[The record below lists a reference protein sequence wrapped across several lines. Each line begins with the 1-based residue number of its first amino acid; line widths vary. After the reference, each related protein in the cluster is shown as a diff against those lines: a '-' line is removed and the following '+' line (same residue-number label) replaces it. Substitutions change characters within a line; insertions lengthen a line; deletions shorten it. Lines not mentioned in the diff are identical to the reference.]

1 MYINKILLMAALLGL
16 LTACNQQVQSKQEK
30 SEHFSSVKIPSYQ
43 FNGIS
48 ASARLRGPLQLKN
61 ECLYVNDILIVFP
74 DRSAEWNAK
83 NQTLTYK
90 GEKIALGEELDLVGG
105 SGQYAFDNHQIKNL
119 SASCDHK
126 SIWLAG

>member
-1 MYINKILLMAALLGL
+1 MAASLGL
-16 LTACNQQVQSKQEK
+16 LTACTQQAQNKQEK
-30 SEHFSSVKIPSYQ
+30 SEQFSSVKIPSYQ

-48 ASARLRGPLQLKN
+48 ASARLRGILQLKD
-61 ECLYVNDILIVFP
+61 ECLYVNEVLIVFP

-105 SGQYAFDNHQIKNL
+105 SGKYAFDNHQIKNL

>member
-1 MYINKILLMAALLGL
+1 MASVGL
-16 LTACNQQVQSKQEK
+16 LAACQQQVSGKQENNDQPR
-30 SEHFSSVKIPSYQ
+30 SVKIPVYQ

-48 ASARLRGPLQLKN
+48 ASARLTGPLQLKD
-61 ECLYVNDILIVFP
+61 ECLYVNDVLIVFP
-74 DRSAEWNAK
+74 ERSAEWDAK
-83 NQTLTYK
+83 NQTLTFK

>member
-1 MYINKILLMAALLGL
+1 M
-16 LTACNQQVQSKQEK
+16 
-30 SEHFSSVKIPSYQ
+30 
-43 FNGIS
+43 
-48 ASARLRGPLQLKN
+48 N
-61 ECLYVNDILIVFP
+61 EVLIVFP

-105 SGQYAFDNHQIKNL
+105 SGKYAFDNNQIKNL
-119 SASCDHK
+119 SPSCDHK

>member
-1 MYINKILLMAALLGL
+1 MAASIGL

-30 SEHFSSVKIPSYQ
+30 SEQFSSVKIPSYQ

-48 ASARLRGPLQLKN
+48 ASARLTGPLQLKD
-61 ECLYVNDILIVFP
+61 ECLYVNDVLIVFP
-74 DRSAEWNAK
+74 ERSAEWDAK

-105 SGQYAFDNHQIKNL
+105 SGKYGLDNHQVKNL
-119 SASCDHK
+119 SPSCDHK
-126 SIWLAG
+126 SIWFAG

>member
-1 MYINKILLMAALLGL
+1 MYINKILLMAASLGL
-16 LTACNQQVQSKQEK
+16 LTACTQQAQNKQEK
-30 SEHFSSVKIPSYQ
+30 SEQFSSVKIPSYQ

-48 ASARLRGPLQLKN
+48 ASARLRGPLQLKD
-61 ECLYVNDILIVFP
+61 ECLYVNEVLIVFP

-105 SGQYAFDNHQIKNL
+105 SGKYAFDNNQIKNL
-119 SASCDHK
+119 SPSCDHK

>member
-1 MYINKILLMAALLGL
+1 MYIYKILLAIASLGL
-16 LTACNQQVQSKQEK
+16 LAACQQQVPSKLENKDQL
-30 SEHFSSVKIPSYQ
+30 SSVKIPVYQ

-61 ECLYVNDILIVFP
+61 ECLYVNDILVVFP
-74 DRSAEWNAK
+74 ERSAEWDAK

-105 SGQYAFDNHQIKNL
+105 FGQFERDSQRIQNL
-119 SASCDHK
+119 STLCDHK
-126 SIWLAG
+126 SIWFGG

>member
-1 MYINKILLMAALLGL
+1 MDIYKKMICSAINILLV
-16 LTACNQQVQSKQEK
+16 ACQPQE
-30 SEHFSSVKIPSYQ
+30 SSVGNSHVKIPNYQ
-43 FNGIS
+43 SNGVS
-48 ASARLRGPLQLKN
+48 ASARLRGPLQLKD
-61 ECLYVNDILIVFP
+61 ECLYVNDVLIVFP
-74 DRSAEWNAK
+74 ERSAEWDAK

-105 SGQYAFDNHQIKNL
+105 SGKYAFDNHQIKNL

>member
-1 MYINKILLMAALLGL
+1 MDIYKKMICSAINILLI
-16 LTACNQQVQSKQEK
+16 ACQPQE
-30 SEHFSSVKIPSYQ
+30 SRVGNSYVKIPSYQ
-43 FNGIS
+43 SNGVF
-48 ASARLRGPLQLKN
+48 ASARLRGPLQLKD
-61 ECLYVNDILIVFP
+61 ECLYVNEVLIVFP

-105 SGQYAFDNHQIKNL
+105 SGKYAFDNHQIKNL

>member
-30 SEHFSSVKIPSYQ
+30 SEYFSSVKIPSYQ

-90 GEKIALGEELDLVGG
+90 GEKIALGEELDIAGG
-105 SGQYAFDNHQIKNL
+105 FGQFERDSQRIQNL
-119 SASCDHK
+119 NTLCDHK
-126 SIWLAG
+126 SIWFAG

>member
-1 MYINKILLMAALLGL
+1 MASVGL
-16 LTACNQQVQSKQEK
+16 LAACQQQVPSKQENNDQLR
-30 SEHFSSVKIPSYQ
+30 SVNIPVYQ

-61 ECLYVNDILIVFP
+61 ECLYVNDVLIVFP
-74 DRSAEWNAK
+74 ERSAEWDAK

-105 SGQYAFDNHQIKNL
+105 SGQYELDNHQIKNL
-119 SASCDHK
+119 SPSCDHK
-126 SIWLAG
+126 SLWLAG

>member
-1 MYINKILLMAALLGL
+1 MASVGL
-16 LTACNQQVQSKQEK
+16 LAACQQQVPSKQENNDQLR
-30 SEHFSSVKIPSYQ
+30 SVKIPVYQ

-61 ECLYVNDILIVFP
+61 ECLYVNDVLIVFP
-74 DRSAEWNAK
+74 ERSAEWDAK

-105 SGQYAFDNHQIKNL
+105 SGQYELDNHQIKNL
-119 SASCDHK
+119 SPSCDHK
-126 SIWLAG
+126 SLWLAG